1 VGLRVAT
8 NTTAMTASRH
18 LATAHG
24 AMRQSLERL
33 SSGYR
38 INRAADDAAGL
49 AVSEQL
55 RAQLGGMT
63 QGQRNARDA
72 VSVLQTA
79 EGALSASTAILQRM
93 RDLAVAGGNTGAAG
107 GDVTAA
113 VQAEIAQLK
122 AELTHIAEAT
132 TFNGIPLLDGTY
144 ARTFQVGADPRDT
157 IDVVIDTSLGT
168 AALGLAGVD
177 VTVLGAQAVSTA
189 AARGRGDEPRAGLL
203 VFVGATVAPGGVSGL
218 TGTVTLGGATVD
230 LDALS
235 DTDGDG
241 VVSNREAVDQLNAA
255 ALAAGITHRP
265 DPFVDDGDDLVFRGP
280 VPADDATVAELAA
293 ATPSSSGTPAPGV
306 LVVEAR
312 AADPAAAGLVAFP
325 GSAAAIPSLR
335 GSVSANGR
343 VLDLSAVEYT
353 DTDGDG
359 TVGADEALA
368 RLNAAALAA
377 GIMTRPRTWTTG
389 SPSSSAAQCPP
400 TTRPGR
406 SCSPPHPCTARRRRR
421 SPRSTPPSGGCRR
434 GGRTWAPC
442 RTGWSTSSPAWAS
455 RWRTPPQRC
464 RGSAT
469 PTWPPRPSGWPAP
482 RCSPRSAPRCSPRRT
497 CPRGTSS
504 PCWSDPGLHPP
515 TRPAAPWSG
524 GSPCPLS
531 GPRGPPREDDAPR
544 DMPGDT
550 DAPA

>member
-377 GIMTRPRTWTTG
+377 GI
-389 SPSSSAAQCPP
+389 
-400 TTRPGR
+400 TTRPDAFAETRLTSAGEDAYVDHGVAVVFR
-406 SCSPPHPCTARRRRR
+406 GTVPADDATGPELLAATPVYRQAPPPIAAIDAAIRRVSARRADLGAVQNRLEHVVTRLGV
-421 SPRSTPPSGGCRR
+421 SMEN
-434 GGRTWAPC
+434 
-442 RTGWSTSSPAWAS
+442 AS
-455 RWRTPPQRC
+455 AALSRIRDTDMAAETVRLARAQVLTQV
-464 RGSAT
+464 GSAML
-469 PTWPPRPSGWPAP
+469 AQANL
-482 RCSPRSAPRCSPRRT
+482 SARNVLT
-497 CPRGTSS
+497 
-504 PCWSDPGLHPP
+504 L
-515 TRPAAPWSG
+515 
-524 GSPCPLS
+524 LV
-531 GPRGPPREDDAPR
+531 
-544 DMPGDT
+544 
-550 DAPA
+550 